1 MSAWNSNKCIGDI
14 SAVLYIWATAYHRSS
29 GYIVQIKRVNAE
41 ANMFI
46 IKMYKYKELIK
57 TLKDKFDTYE
67 DAKNFIYESEDIQD
81 KLDANYEFKIAE
93 EN

>member
-1 MSAWNSNKCIGDI
+1 
-14 SAVLYIWATAYHRSS
+14 
-29 GYIVQIKRVNAE
+29 
-41 ANMFI
+41 MFI

-67 DAKNFIYESEDIQD
+67 DAKNFIYESEEIQD
-81 KLDANYEFKIAE
+81 KLDAHYEFKIAE